1 MNFKKLQQ
9 MQAKL
14 DEAIL
19 ADKAPMTAEERL
31 KQPQLNENQQIVLE
45 WLKKLLN

>member
-1 MNFKKLQQ
+1 MNFKKLQA

-19 ADKAPMTAEERL
+19 AEKAPMTGEED
-31 KQPQLNENQQIVLE
+31 K
-45 WLKKLLN
+45 

>member
-1 MNFKKLQQ
+1 MNFKKLQS

-19 ADKAPMTAEERL
+19 ADKAPMTEEERS
-31 KQPQLNENQQIVLE
+31 V
-45 WLKKLLN
+45 